1 MGILINAKTALKKM
15 PINIEQITWKGFVNM
30 TGSVE
35 NLQAVSQ
42 TIQKL
47 LELGERKM
55 REDKKPTKLFLRLCD
70 MELFLGSHAVDVEMK
85 KALLTTKTTINR

>member
-1 MGILINAKTALKKM
+1 
-15 PINIEQITWKGFVNM
+15 M

-35 NLQAVSQ
+35 NLQAVLQ
-42 TIQKL
+42 AIQKL

-85 KALLTTKTTINR
+85 KALLTTKTTINRWTLLGYVNHATNNDILKLKN